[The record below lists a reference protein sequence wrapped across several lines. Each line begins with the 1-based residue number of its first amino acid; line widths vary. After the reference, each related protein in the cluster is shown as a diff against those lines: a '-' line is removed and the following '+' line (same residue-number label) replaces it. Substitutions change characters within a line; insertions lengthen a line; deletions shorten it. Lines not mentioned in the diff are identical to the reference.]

1 MKTNMRKPSRG
12 ILKEEDPSSDRK
24 TEIEAIKIIES
35 VNYGTAITSHERLG
49 VKQIFHRPK

>member
-12 ILKEEDPSSDRK
+12 ILKEDPSSDRK
-24 TEIEAIKIIES
+24 TEIEDIKIIES